1 MLNKE
6 AIREVADIQIV
17 AEEIGIPIRFNG
29 KRPQI
34 LCPCHN
40 DQHFGSCYLY
50 ENNTF
55 KCYSCGAYGDVFKLV
70 QAASGSTFPEAVK
83 TVAEICGGAS
93 QFEIDSKDS
102 RYHEFDR
109 MMLSKRDQDMLGI
122 KNDPVYVDIDFCFDK
137 NDYNDESG
145 IRFVDEYDA
154 DDNFIGYRVQKRIVS
169 NPLYDLLQN
178 NPEAYRELI
187 DDTCRKKIQQLNN
200 VILLLRGNLTP
211 QKLLD
216 SDSPL
221 SIEAAR
227 CVSEQISNYRK
238 AALRLL
244 DLVSFEEITKI
255 ISDDIKRVQNISL
268 KYGNGTAISKKV
280 MPDVARITAIANRIW
295 AQDKAA
301 PF

>member
-6 AIREVADIQIV
+6 AIREAADIQIV

-70 QAASGSTFPEAVK
+70 QAASGSTFPDAVK
-83 TVAEICGGAS
+83 TVAEICGGVS
-93 QFEIDSKDS
+93 QFEIDSNDS

-122 KNDPVYVDIDFCFDK
+122 KNEPVYVDVDFCFDK
-137 NDYNDESG
+137 NDYEDEVG
-145 IRFVDEYDA
+145 LHFVDEYNAEGD
-154 DDNFIGYRVQKRIVS
+154 FIGYRVQQRIIA

-178 NPEAYRELI
+178 NPEVYRELI
-187 DDTCRKKIQQLNN
+187 DNACREKIRQLDN
-200 VILLLRGNLTP
+200 VLLLIRGNLTP
-211 QKLLD
+211 RTLAGTSISDEDEYFLD
-216 SDSPL
+216 K
-221 SIEAAR
+221 
-227 CVSEQISNYRK
+227 QIQAYRK
-238 AALRLL
+238 IALRLL
-244 DLVSFEEITKI
+244 DFVSFEELTKV
-255 ISDDIKRVQNISL
+255 ISSDIKHIQNISL

-280 MPDVARITAIANRIW
+280 MPDVARISAVANRIW
-295 AQDKAA
+295 AQDKTA